1 MRAAPGS
8 PGAADR
14 ALVALAV
21 ATAAACVVVTVVTGR
36 PMVVAAVGG
45 LGAAGFFRG
54 VVRQCGMR

>member
-14 ALVALAV
+14 ALVALA
-21 ATAAACVVVTVVTGR
+21 ATAAACVVVTVATGR
-36 PMVVAAVGG
+36 PMVIAAVGG